1 MDAVGRELVRRHIG
15 PDRVGVNGFDKEVAN
30 DVCEL
35 LLRPSDVF
43 ASMDQGSKLSPVLV
57 ALVRDQREC
66 LEHGFK
72 TLAGCAGSV
81 AQLGEVL
88 KVLGDMALVPRDQ
101 DWFDAGEVLV
111 EGRSSDARLVG
122 YLRHGH
128 RAQAVLRY
136 ESGGGLQDGIAYF
149 APVRLD
155 GLVPELWNHARIRD
169 GVTDPVPQ
177 VGREWR

>member
-43 ASMDQGSKLSPVLV
+43 ASMDQDSKLSPVLV

-122 YLRHGH
+122 YLRH
-128 RAQAVLRY
+128 
-136 ESGGGLQDGIAYF
+136 
-149 APVRLD
+149 
-155 GLVPELWNHARIRD
+155 RIRD